1 MKAKKNSIEKKK
13 VAEANARRRVAKRWA
28 MVGKGH
34 GYKHAV
40 VRQTAKDTINKI
52 EDDLFDGILLSLSP
66 RNSNKSMSLQKRL
79 LRRIVEKR
87 QAQAVFRKIG
97 RSDDLFTTRIMD
109 EGSCRCMRELH
120 CYQNCI

>member
-34 GYKHAV
+34 GDKHAV

-97 RSDDLFTTRIMD
+97 RSDDLFTTRLMD